1 MKILLLGSGAR
12 EHALARA
19 LASDPATTELVV
31 APGNPGTA
39 AIATNLLIDP
49 AAPEEV
55 VELAT
60 QMGADLVVVGPEA
73 PLVAG
78 VADAVREAGIPCF
91 GPGAEA
97 AEILSV
103 KTSDDLALPKAS
115 SVFKVQTSVVIPEHL
130 QALFAMIK
138 EPVDLDFLVFET
150 QLETGVLLGWLLE
163 LELLGVIEMVG
174 GRYARV

>member
-1 MKILLLGSGAR
+1 MCITPSQILEDIGTITGEFLTL
-12 EHALARA
+12 
-19 LASDPATTELVV
+19 PKVV
-31 APGNPGTA
+31 S
-39 AIATNLLIDP
+39 
-49 AAPEEV
+49 
-55 VELAT
+55 
-60 QMGADLVVVGPEA
+60 Q
-73 PLVAG
+73 
-78 VADAVREAGIPCF
+78 
-91 GPGAEA
+91 
-97 AEILSV
+97 EILSV